1 MLTITTIIGNIFH
14 DKELMNKFKQMESQ
28 KKCERMKILRH
39 ELERGRIRKTTDFGT
54 DIGLIL
60 NSQLYHGDVIVA
72 DQEKFVIVEQLPEKV
87 ISIKIKNLKD
97 NPVNLVTLG
106 HIIGNRHKPIMINDD
121 ILSFPIHVDSEV
133 EVFKKLFSGIIHDF
147 EFMVEEQI
155 FQPQH
160 GMYMHEH

>member
-1 MLTITTIIGNIFH
+1 MLTITTVVGNIFR
-14 DKELMNKFKQMESQ
+14 DRELMNKFKQMESQ

-39 ELERGRIRKTTDFGT
+39 ELERGRIRKTTDLGT

-60 NSQLYHGDVIVA
+60 NSQLYHGDVIMA

-121 ILSFPIHVDSEV
+121 ALSFPIHADSEV
-133 EVFKKLFSGIIHDF
+133 EVFKKLFSGIMHDF
-147 EFMVEEQI
+147 EFVIEEQI

-160 GMYMHEH
+160 GMYVHEH